1 MKQEGGVMSM
11 SMNQTYKKILSIDIG
26 IKNLALSL
34 IECKFVPP
42 YDQWSAV
49 NILEIELVDIVQES
63 QRGKKVRQGAKPKN
77 AKTVNINVLCNA
89 LVQILI
95 QRKSWIDN
103 ITDIRVEQ
111 QPLKFGGG
119 GFGGKNKG
127 KFSGGGGSSRMKVI
141 QHCILTFYETY
152 FAIHADLNKPLIQ
165 PSSPGNKLKCI
176 IDENDFAI
184 HPLGSTAKD
193 TEYVQRK
200 NKAEEDFEKVMTLC
214 TMKESIKT
222 MYDGKKKQDD
232 MADCVLQAIF
242 ELQTWACKLKDDAKK
257 SVLKKNGTKS
267 RAGDNRSGK
276 RKKGM
281 KEFKEVKEVKELR
294 GHQIDDDGD
303 EFIENKKCSGVNCNG
318 SGSGDDDGDGD
329 GDGNL
334 KRKRM

>member
-1 MKQEGGVMSM
+1 MSV
-11 SMNQTYKKILSIDIG
+11 NQNYKKILSIDIG

-34 IECKFVPP
+34 IECKFAPP

-49 NILEIELVDIVQES
+49 NILEIELIDIVQES
-63 QRGKKVRQGAKPKN
+63 QKGKKVRQGAKPKN
-77 AKTVNINVLCNA
+77 AKTININVLCNA

-95 QRKSWIDN
+95 QRKSWLDN
-103 ITDIRVEQ
+103 ITNIRVEQ

-119 GFGGKNKG
+119 GFGGKGKG
-127 KFSGGGGSSRMKVI
+127 NFSGGGGSSRMKVI

-152 FAIHADLNKPLIQ
+152 FAIQTDLKKPLIQ
-165 PSSPGNKLKCI
+165 PSSPANKLKCI

-242 ELQTWACKLKDDAKK
+242 ELQTWACKLKNDAVK
-257 SVLKKNGTKS
+257 SMLKKNGSSS
-267 RAGDNRSGK
+267 RAGVNSRNGNANIK
-276 RKKGM
+276 RKK
-281 KEFKEVKEVKELR
+281 ELKGFQKPR
-294 GHQIDDDGD
+294 VADDGD
-303 EFIENKKCSGVNCNG
+303 DFVEDTKH
-318 SGSGDDDGDGD
+318 SGDGGEIS
-329 GDGNL
+329 
-334 KRKRM
+334 KRRRL